1 MAYTLQ
7 QYNPLSHLGQLLY
20 QDSVAE
26 RDARLQQ
33 QTEQSRIA
41 AETQAYRERART
53 DARMPLERMIVL
65 REMLSPTGAPQE
77 TATNADGLQTQE
89 ELPGPGVTQGIIPG
103 GDGGQNSFRD
113 HIQGIANASN
123 QTIETVLLA
132 YGGDPMALQRVNLGL
147 ETNVQ
152 EQRTEAGLQRK
163 QVQEAETS
171 IVDRGKQA
179 GRTLAEVDRAFQ
191 LLDTTQT
198 GPLSIQG
205 IANLPTDSTAFKLFQ
220 AQLRSPEGE
229 KLKRLLANRFQDIRH
244 SSFGDRIFATEIPA
258 ALDLVPDLLDR
269 PEVIKAALDTIS
281 LGARY
286 DIIAASL
293 YQTLQ
298 QMYRAG
304 DLRDAAGRPRRI
316 TMMDIQEVY
325 QEAADLLM
333 ADADAAGSI
342 ESINAAL
349 GT

>member
-26 RDARLQQ
+26 RDARLKQETERSRIQ
-33 QTEQSRIA
+33 AETDAYQTQAQVDALRGQIGLRAMRDPASVAQGTRFADVFGAGLGGMIAPSGAETATSVSAPGEYEQFISTLAKQYGVPVEVVMAAYMGVPGAQEDLKARISRQSAVEQTEQ
-41 AETQAYRERART
+41 T
-53 DARMPLERMIVL
+53 
-65 REMLSPTGAPQE
+65 
-77 TATNADGLQTQE
+77 
-89 ELPGPGVTQGIIPG
+89 
-103 GDGGQNSFRD
+103 
-113 HIQGIANASN
+113 
-123 QTIETVLLA
+123 
-132 YGGDPMALQRVNLGL
+132 
-147 ETNVQ
+147 
-152 EQRTEAGLQRK
+152 EQVK
-163 QVQEAETS
+163 QVQQAETAL
-171 IVDRGKQA
+171 VQGAQRA
-179 GRTLAEVDRAFQ
+179 ARTLAEMDRATQ
-191 LLDTTQT
+191 LLETTGT

-205 IANLPTDSTAFKLFQ
+205 LANLPTDSTAFKLFQ
-220 AQLRSPEGE
+220 AQLRSPEAE
-229 KLKRLLANRFQDIRH
+229 TLKRLLANRFGDIRQ
-244 SSFGDRIFATEIPA
+244 SAFGDRLFASEVPA

-269 PEVIKAALDTIS
+269 PEVIKAAIDTIA

-286 DIIAASL
+286 DILAASL

-304 DLRDAAGRPRRI
+304 ELRDEAGRPRRI

-333 ADADAAGSI
+333 ADADAAGTI